1 MYDAFNLVYLQLGY
15 LEVSQL
21 PEVCKGTYRVCL
33 SQDTSKTNF
42 TYKFL
47 RLV

>member
-15 LEVSQL
+15 LEMSKVL
-21 PEVCKGTYRVCL
+21 EVCKGTYHVCL
-33 SQDTSKTNF
+33 SQDTFKTNF
-42 TYKFL
+42 TYTFF